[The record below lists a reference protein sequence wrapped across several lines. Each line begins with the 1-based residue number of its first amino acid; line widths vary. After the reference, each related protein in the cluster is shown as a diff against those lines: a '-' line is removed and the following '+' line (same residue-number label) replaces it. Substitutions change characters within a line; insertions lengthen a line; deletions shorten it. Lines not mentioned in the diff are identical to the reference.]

1 MEYSDISQL
10 TLKVDNKYSR
20 ELINE
25 AISAYRGGAFRSAIV
40 STWITIVFDFISKF
54 RELNN
59 VVNDSRLRKLTNELD
74 ETIKEEKKEKF
85 QSYENKVLTSAK
97 NFEIISNHE
106 LELLKRIKDDRNRCA
121 HPSFNNLE
129 EPYNPSPELV
139 RTHIVHALQFV
150 LIQAPIQGRKA
161 MEHFKSE
168 LDSNLIPTQFE
179 ETKAYMVSRY
189 LKKAKDEFVHN
200 LIKEIIDML
209 LTKTMEPHRITILK
223 SILEVIW
230 NLKPAI
236 YEDSMKRFIEEKSQN
251 LNRDYVLNISH
262 LVEVD
267 SEIWNRLTDDFQTR
281 FKERIKKV
289 NFHHLFQS
297 ATFNSNMMDICEVSK
312 ILLNRFTECDSS
324 ETIKI
329 LSKHPHRKFVEL
341 SIDVF
346 SSSSNYRLAEANGGN
361 YILPLVKIFK
371 SSDVKKLLEV
381 AGANRQIYEAG
392 GTKEIL
398 IQVFDQTRDL
408 LPKTRSAWEKFITN
422 QIKNCGGNESD
433 YYAYP
438 ELQKKL
444 ESN

>member
-40 STWITIVFDFISKF
+40 STWIAIVFDFTSKF
-54 RELNN
+54 RELSN
-59 VVNDSRLRKLTNELD
+59 VVNDSYLKNFIKELD
-74 ETIKEEKKEKF
+74 ETIKNNKKERF
-85 QSYENKVLTSAK
+85 QSYENKILTSAK
-97 NFEIISNHE
+97 HFEIISNHE
-106 LELLKRIKDDRNRCA
+106 LELLKRIKEDRNRCA

-189 LKKAKDEFVHN
+189 LKKAKDEFVYN

-267 SEIWNRLTDDFQTR
+267 SEIWNKLTDNFQTR
-281 FKERIKKV
+281 FKERIKKA

-297 ATFNSNMMDICEVSK
+297 VAFNSNMMDICEVSE
-312 ILLNRFTECDSS
+312 ILLNRFREFDSS
-324 ETIKI
+324 ETIEI
-329 LSKHPHRKFVEL
+329 LSKYPHRKFVEL

-346 SSSSNYRLAEANGGN
+346 SNSWGYRHAEDNGEN
-361 YILPLVKIFK
+361 YILPLINQFN
-371 SSDVKKLLEV
+371 SSDIKKLLEV
-381 AGANRQIYEAG
+381 AGTNRQIYEAG
-392 GTKEIL
+392 GTKKIL
-398 IQVFDQTRDL
+398 IRIFDQTLHL
-408 LPKTRSAWEKFITN
+408 LPETRIAWKKFITN
-422 QIKNCGGNESD
+422 QIKNCDDESD

-438 ELQKKL
+438 EIQKKL